1 MARKLFY
8 STTKD
13 NLCGVKT
20 IIRSVDEQD
29 NNRYTPQKLYGSGQ
43 ADG

>member
-1 MARKLFY
+1 MARKLFIGPQ
-8 STTKD
+8 KD

-20 IIRSVDEQD
+20 IIRSVHEQD

-43 ADG
+43 ADE